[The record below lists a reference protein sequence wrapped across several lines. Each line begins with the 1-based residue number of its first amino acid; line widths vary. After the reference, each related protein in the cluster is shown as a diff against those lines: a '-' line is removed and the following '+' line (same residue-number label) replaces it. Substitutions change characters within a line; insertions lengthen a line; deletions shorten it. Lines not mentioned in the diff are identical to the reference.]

1 MLQCYSKN
9 ATVLQKNV
17 GFFTENHNYWDIWT
31 QMSSFKCGTG
41 ILKLPRKKKLGT
53 ELGKRIL
60 NSIDRAYEEHCIY
73 SIEIHIFHSNSVS
86 IKTQN
91 TLSIEIWTRL
101 NSVELG
107 WTQCSKSLYI
117 FHRKYFQFWK
127 YWNSGNSANQ
137 NSGNFANRNSVNP
150 ANRNLNSIDRVY

>member
-91 TLSIEIWTRL
+91 TLSIETWTRL
-101 NSVELG
+101 NSVEHSVLRV
-107 WTQCSKSLYI
+107 CIYSI
-117 FHRKYFQFWK
+117 E
-127 YWNSGNSANQ
+127 NIP
-137 NSGNFANRNSVNP
+137 NSV
-150 ANRNLNSIDRVY
+150 SIETLETLPIKTLETSPIETL